1 MDRKVL
7 IIKTGFS
14 EFLDRGIST
23 TVSLGDVLNCTS
35 LLHLYK
41 KAHVTWVTS
50 WGARQLVENNPY
62 IGRLMIFG
70 PDALKELAGE
80 SFDILINLEK
90 EIGICSWMSQVKAK
104 ERYGFYFDPRIHD
117 IATYRRSTR
126 YLLNGQENHKNIH
139 KTLLEIL
146 FETVGRKWK
155 GEGPILHRPQR
166 LKEIYDVGLNYAV
179 GSKWPTKAWPI
190 DKWKILETSLKKNHT
205 VTWQKGHKNLLW
217 YINWIDRCRLIVT
230 GDSLGQII
238 GQALGKKV
246 VTLFGPTNHH
256 RMMGMPHITVI
267 PSRLGCPHM
276 PCYLPICKHSEFCMD
291 FIPPE
296 EVASVC
302 ERLLN

>member
-1 MDRKVL
+1 MVKKVL

-50 WGARQLVENNPY
+50 WAARQLVERNPY
-62 IGRLMIFG
+62 ISRLLIFG
-70 PDALKELAGE
+70 PDALKALPEQ

-90 EIGICSWMSQVKAK
+90 DIGICSWVTQVKAGK
-104 ERYGFYFDPRIHD
+104 RYGFYFDPRSHD
-117 IATYRRSTR
+117 IATYRRSTH
-126 YLLNGQENHKNIH
+126 YLLEGQENHKDIR

-146 FETVGRKWK
+146 FEMVGRKWN
-155 GEGPILHRPQR
+155 GEVPILHRPQP
-166 LKEIYDVGLNYAV
+166 LKEIYDIGLNYAV
-179 GSKWPTKAWPI
+179 GSKWPTKAWPM
-190 DKWKILETSLKKNHT
+190 DKWKILESSLKKTHT

-246 VTLFGPTNHH
+246 VALYGPTNHH
-256 RMMGMPHITVI
+256 RMKGVSRTTVI
-267 PSRLGCPHM
+267 PSNLRCPYM
-276 PCYLPICKHSEFCMD
+276 PCYLPICKHNEFCMD
-291 FIPPE
+291 FISPE

-302 ERLLN
+302 ERLL